1 MIAPFW
7 DDILTNTGIVEYGI
21 VTSTSTSNIIN
32 EVEGFLKLNQ
42 GVDLDLDWIFVA
54 KWANVC
60 PYGNSNCA
68 QVNYSIFFTNVL
80 SCTLSFR
87 QTHLRL

>member
-42 GVDLDLDWIFVA
+42 GVDLDLD
-54 KWANVC
+54 
-60 PYGNSNCA
+60 
-68 QVNYSIFFTNVL
+68 
-80 SCTLSFR
+80 
-87 QTHLRL
+87 

>member
-7 DDILTNTGIVEYGI
+7 DDIILTNTGKVEYGI

-68 QVNYSIFFTNVL
+68 QVNYSTFFTKVL
-80 SCTLSFR
+80 SCTFSL
-87 QTHLRL
+87 